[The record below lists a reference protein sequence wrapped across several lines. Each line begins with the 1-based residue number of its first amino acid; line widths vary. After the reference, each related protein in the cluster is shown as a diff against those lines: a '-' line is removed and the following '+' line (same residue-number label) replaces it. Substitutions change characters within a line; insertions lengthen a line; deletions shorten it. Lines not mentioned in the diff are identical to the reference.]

1 MLPPVD
7 AQIVGKSPFQ
17 AGHLVSWNTLQSRFH
32 WLWKGEKMER
42 ALHSRAVLWVV
53 QLAAGRGLGEHPPL
67 SFCTESSCRP
77 STVGLDSAGREET
90 SSHSEHA
97 DHGKKR
103 ALLSPVI
110 FELAAQV
117 RRRVGTLSLCSGSTH
132 SLSGHH
138 HRPRKESEAQRA

>member
-17 AGHLVSWNTLQSRFH
+17 AGRLVFWNTLQSHFH

-42 ALHSRAVLWVV
+42 ALHSWAVLWVV
-53 QLAAGRGLGEHPPL
+53 QLAAGRELGEHPPL
-67 SFCTESSCRP
+67 SFYTESSCRP

-90 SSHSEHA
+90 SCHSEHA
-97 DHGKKR
+97 AHGKKR

-110 FELAAQV
+110 FE
-117 RRRVGTLSLCSGSTH
+117 
-132 SLSGHH
+132 
-138 HRPRKESEAQRA
+138 

>member
-17 AGHLVSWNTLQSRFH
+17 AGRLVSWNTLQSRFH

-67 SFCTESSCRP
+67 S
-77 STVGLDSAGREET
+77 AQ
-90 SSHSEHA
+90 
-97 DHGKKR
+97 
-103 ALLSPVI
+103 SPV
-110 FELAAQV
+110 AARPQWGWILLGG
-117 RRRVGTLSLCSGSTH
+117 RRPAARASMQTTG
-132 SLSGHH
+132 
-138 HRPRKESEAQRA
+138 RKGLF